1 LPSRSWKIA
10 PLAAVLGAIACATQN
25 VPARGVID
33 GKLAP
38 CPSAPHCVT
47 SQVESGVHSVAPIHY
62 ATSRAEARDRLVE
75 IIRSMPGGEVVTVSS
90 DYLLARF
97 TAESSKSVD
106 DLEVY
111 LDDRQKLIHFRSA
124 SRSGFWDFGAN
135 RRRVEEIRERF
146 SAQKTT
152 EPVAERA
159 AHDSTG

>member
-1 LPSRSWKIA
+1 LPSRTSKIA

-62 ATSRAEARDRLVE
+62 STSRVEARDRLVE
-75 IIRSMPGGEVVTVSS
+75 IIRSMPGGEVVTIAS

-97 TAESSKSVD
+97 TSDQRKYVD

-111 LDDRQKLIHFRSA
+111 LDDREKMIHFRSA

-135 RRRVEEIRERF
+135 RRRVDEIRKQFSTERK
-146 SAQKTT
+146 A
-152 EPVAERA
+152 EPAEKRA
-159 AHDSTG
+159 PRDSTG